1 MNYVSLKKGGDMKFT
16 LKLMIF
22 WGVIVFVHVGL
33 VQESIGLS
41 YKEIF
46 SKAEQGHADTQNK
59 LGLMYFHGKGVPK
72 VYEQAYA
79 WFTKAAEQGHAD
91 AQFNLGFMYYTGEG
105 VPKDY
110 EQAYAW
116 FTKAAEQ
123 GHTNAQSN
131 LGLMYYIGEGIPKD
145 YIQAYAWWNIAAS
158 QKPQSY
164 SIKMDLYKVFREMS
178 SSQIEDGQKLSREL
192 YEKIYNKAK

>member
-1 MNYVSLKKGGDMKFT
+1 MNYVSLNKGGDMKFT
-16 LKLMIF
+16 LKLLIF
-22 WGVIVFVHVGL
+22 FGVIVFVHVGL

-72 VYEQAYA
+72 
-79 WFTKAAEQGHAD
+79 
-91 AQFNLGFMYYTGEG
+91 
-105 VPKDY
+105 DY

-131 LGLMYYIGEGIPKD
+131 LGLMYYTGEGIPKD

-164 SIKMDLYKVFREMS
+164 SIKMDLYNVFREMS

>member
-46 SKAEQGHADTQNK
+46 SKAEQGHAETQNK

-72 VYEQAYA
+72 V
-79 WFTKAAEQGHAD
+79 
-91 AQFNLGFMYYTGEG
+91 
-105 VPKDY
+105 Y

-145 YIQAYAWWNIAAS
+145 YIQAYAWWSIAAS
-158 QKPQSY
+158 WEQQSSY
-164 SIKMDLYKVFREMS
+164 IKMHLDKLFGEMS

>member
-1 MNYVSLKKGGDMKFT
+1 MNYVSLKKGGDMKFI
-16 LKLMIF
+16 LKLLIF
-22 WGVIVFVHVGL
+22 FGVIIFVHVGL

-41 YKEIF
+41 SSEDVF
-46 SKAEQGHADTQNK
+46 SKAKQGQADAQNN

-91 AQFNLGFMYYTGEG
+91 AQFNLGFMYFTGEG

-116 FTKAAEQ
+116 FTKAAEK
-123 GHTNAQSN
+123 GHTYAQFN
-131 LGLMYYIGEGIPKD
+131 LGFMYYTGEGVPKD
-145 YIQAYAWWNIAAS
+145 YIQAYAWWSIAAS
-158 QKPQSY
+158 WEQQSSY
-164 SIKMDLYKVFREMS
+164 IKMHLDKLFGEMS
-178 SSQIEDGQKLSREL
+178 SSQIEDGQKLSKIM
-192 YEKIYNKAK
+192 YDKIYN